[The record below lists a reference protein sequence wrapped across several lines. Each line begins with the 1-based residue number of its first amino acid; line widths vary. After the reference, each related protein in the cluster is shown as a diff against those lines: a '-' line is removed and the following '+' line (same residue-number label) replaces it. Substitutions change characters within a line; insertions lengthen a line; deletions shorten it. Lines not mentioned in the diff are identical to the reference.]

1 LDGAAAR
8 HHGGMTDALWPLTGL
23 LRFASTPAWWLR
35 PLCVAAALGSAL
47 LATAVAVAWWRWPG
61 AEATGWHAWLGGAFA
76 IGQAAAVVLA
86 CWLVLMPLILGL
98 IMDALVHQV
107 HRHHGVP
114 AVILPAAWPALL
126 ASLRVTAGTV
136 TPRLLWGVGGVVL
149 SLCAGP
155 IGAVLAAFGIAH
167 IACLDAL
174 DLGLAARGL
183 DGAARLRALHAHR
196 QEVLV
201 GSLVA
206 GALNLALAATVIGWL
221 LWLPALVTGAAKEVL
236 GWPEVAPPRGAPPL
250 LAAPAPGPAPAPAP
264 PSAPG

>member
-1 LDGAAAR
+1 
-8 HHGGMTDALWPLTGL
+8 MTDALWPLTGL
-23 LRFASTPAWWLR
+23 LRFATMPSWWLR
-35 PLCVAAALGSAL
+35 PLLVAAGLGFAL
-47 LATAVAVAWWRWPG
+47 LAPAVAVAGWRWPVAG
-61 AEATGWHAWLGGAFA
+61 TTGWHAWLGGAFA

-98 IMDALVHQV
+98 IMDTLVHQV
-107 HRHHGVP
+107 HTQHGAP
-114 AVILPAAWPALL
+114 AVAQPAAWPALL
-126 ASLRVTAGTV
+126 AGLKVMAGTIA
-136 TPRLLWGVGGVVL
+136 PRLLWGLGGVVL

-155 IGAVLAAFGIAH
+155 VGAVLASFGIAH

-196 QEVLV
+196 REVML

-206 GALNLALAATVIGWL
+206 GALNLALAATVVGWL
-221 LWLPALVTGAAKEVL
+221 LWLPGLMAGAAKEVL
-236 GWPEVAPPRGAPPL
+236 GWPEVAGRPGAGQPPL
-250 LAAPAPGPAPAPAP
+250 LGASAPPSAP